1 MKDLVVLVADKN
13 MQFAL
18 QGALSRPEALG
29 IRPITHESR
38 THMGRDGGVRASGTD
53 LLARDRRR
61 FAHALLVLDFEGSG
75 AREGQTVEEL
85 EAALDERLRA
95 VWDGNAKAI
104 VIAPE
109 LDVWIWGSDN
119 ALREALHWPL
129 DVSLRSWLQDHGFVF
144 DAGGKPQQPKEALE
158 ALVRIHR
165 QPRSSA
171 LYAKITGRISLQRCS
186 DPAFV
191 RLRAAL
197 RGWFPAAEAGR

>member
-18 QGALSRPEALG
+18 LGALSRPEALG
-29 IRPITHESR
+29 IRPVTHEFR
-38 THMGRDGGVRASGTD
+38 THMGRDGGVRASGAD
-53 LLARDRRR
+53 LLARDRQR
-61 FAHALLVLDFEGSG
+61 FAHSVLVLDFDGSG

-85 EAALDERLRA
+85 EAALDEQIRA
-95 VWDGNAKAI
+95 DWDGNGKAI

-109 LDVWIWGSDN
+109 LEVWIWGSDN
-119 ALREALHWPL
+119 ALKESLHWPL
-129 DVSLRSWLQDHGFVF
+129 DVSIRDRLQDRGFAF
-144 DAGGKPQQPKEALE
+144 DAGGKPQRPKEALE

-171 LYAKITGRISLQRCS
+171 LYAKITGRISLRHCS
-186 DPAFV
+186 DPAFL

-197 RGWFPAAEAGR
+197 RSWFPPTEDGW